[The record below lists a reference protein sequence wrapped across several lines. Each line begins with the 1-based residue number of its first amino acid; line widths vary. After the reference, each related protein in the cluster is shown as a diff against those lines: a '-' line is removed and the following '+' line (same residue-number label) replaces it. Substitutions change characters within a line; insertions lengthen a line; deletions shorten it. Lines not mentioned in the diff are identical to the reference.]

1 MRIVE
6 ERRDN
11 RGVREKKEGRSLRVP
26 PARGEPLDRRQTTPE
41 GASSFRTLRICRGHP
56 GGLAQG
62 GPGPTSFRQPAIG
75 QGRPTQEGGAF
86 VRADARH
93 PLREGTKGGEAGR
106 RDRGEV
112 EEAARPEGP
121 RQDIV
126 LHNVVGEDETEQTLE
141 AQIIEL

>member
-1 MRIVE
+1 MCTAGG
-6 ERRDN
+6 RRGN

-26 PARGEPLDRRQTTPE
+26 PARGEPLDRGETAPE
-41 GASSFRTLRICRGHP
+41 GASSFRTLRICRGRP

-62 GPGPTSFRQPAIG
+62 DPGPTSFRQPAMG

-93 PLREGTKGGEAGR
+93 PLREGTKGGEVGR

-126 LHNVVGEDETEQTLE
+126 PIQWNGEEREQ
-141 AQIIEL
+141 AK